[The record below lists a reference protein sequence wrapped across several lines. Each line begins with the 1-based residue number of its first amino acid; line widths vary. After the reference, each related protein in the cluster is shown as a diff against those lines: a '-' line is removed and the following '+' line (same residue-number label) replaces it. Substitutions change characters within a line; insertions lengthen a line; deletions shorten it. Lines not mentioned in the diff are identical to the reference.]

1 MQEVLTKLYETV
13 GAYVPN
19 LIGALAILVVGW
31 IVALVVSAVVKG
43 VLRRT
48 TLDDKIAGWI
58 FGEEREKAI
67 DVANGT
73 AKGVYYIIILFV
85 LVAFFQALGITLI
98 TEPINSLLNR
108 VFEFAP
114 RIVGAGILFLLAWV
128 LASVLRIILTRALR
142 AGKIDER
149 FGGQAGLEETRALP
163 LSKSLGD
170 AIYWLIFLLFLPA
183 ILSSLA
189 LEGLLAPVRDMTDK
203 ILGFLPHI
211 FAAGLILFVGWF
223 VARVVQRVLTNL
235 LSAAGLDRLSDRT
248 GIARALGKRNLSGLI
263 GYVVYFLIFIP
274 IIVAA
279 LNALELEAVTRPASD
294 MLNTIIAALPLIFGA
309 ALVLII
315 SYIVGRIVAEL
326 VTNLLS
332 QAGFNAVLVK
342 TGLAR
347 EAVSGKSAPAA
358 IAGSLVLATIMLFAV
373 VEALGLLGFE
383 SLSGLVSEL
392 LVFAG
397 HMFFGL
403 VILGI
408 GLYLARLV
416 ANAIGTSGTSQAAL
430 VALAARVAII
440 VLAAAMALRQMGLAN
455 EIVNMA
461 FGIVVGAI
469 AVAAAIAFGIGGRE
483 LAARKLEEWHQSLRP
498 KSS

>member
-31 IVALVVSAVVKG
+31 IVALIVSAVVKG
-43 VLRRT
+43 VLRKS
-48 TLDDKIAGWI
+48 TLDEKIGGWV
-58 FGEEREKAI
+58 FGEDREKRI
-67 DVANGT
+67 DVASGVG
-73 AKGVYYIIILFV
+73 KGVYYIVILFV

-114 RIVGAGILFLLAWV
+114 RIVGAGILLLLAWV
-128 LASVLRIILTRALR
+128 LASVMRIVLTRVLR
-142 AGKIDER
+142 VGKIDER
-149 FGGQAGLEETRALP
+149 FGGQAGLEESKAPP
-163 LSKSLGD
+163 LSRSLGE
-170 AIYWLIFLLFLPA
+170 AVYWLIFLLFLPA

-189 LEGLLAPVRDMTDK
+189 LEGLLDPVRGMTDK
-203 ILGFLPHI
+203 ILGFVPHI

-223 VARVVQRVLTNL
+223 VARVLQRLLTNL
-235 LSAAGLDRLSDRT
+235 LSAAGLDRLSEKA
-248 GIARALGKRNLSGLI
+248 GIARALGKHSLSGLI

-294 MLNTIIAALPLIFGA
+294 MLNTIISALPLIFGA
-309 ALVLII
+309 ALVLTI
-315 SYIVGRIVAEL
+315 SYIVGRIVAGL

-332 QAGFNAVLVK
+332 QVGFNAVLVK
-342 TGLAR
+342 IGLAK
-347 EAVSGKSAPAA
+347 EAASGKSAPAA
-358 IAGSLVLATIMLFAV
+358 VVGSIVLAAIMLFAV

-383 SLSGLVSEL
+383 SLGGLVSEL

-397 HMFFGL
+397 HIFFGL

-408 GLYLARLV
+408 GLYLARIV
-416 ANAIGTSGTSQAAL
+416 SNAISASGTSQAGLIAL
-430 VALAARVAII
+430 SAKAAII

-461 FGIVVGAI
+461 FGIIVGAI
-469 AVAAAIAFGIGGRE
+469 AVAAAIAFGVGGRE
-483 LAARKLEEWHQSLRP
+483 LAARKLEEWHQSLKP
-498 KSS
+498 